1 MLSTSETRS
10 RWLSAH
16 AKLEGISLMDHL
28 FNRLNGTYPNK
39 FRANFKDKQSIQD
52 WKDAWAEAF
61 DEEGIVPQD
70 VALGIKNCRRMFDWP
85 PSLPEFL
92 RACRPHLEAD
102 VAFFEAVRGMQA
114 RSKGETGT
122 WSHPAI
128 FHAAI
133 AVGQYDMLNQ
143 AYQQLEN
150 RWNKALASQLALGT
164 WADIPAP
171 ALALPSPVDSKEVR
185 AEGQKKVRELA
196 HQAFNQKGKD
206 QKGWARKIL
215 DNQKGR
221 SPAVLAM
228 ARAALLEAA

>member
-1 MLSTSETRS
+1 MLSTCELPNQ
-10 RWLSAH
+10 WLMAH

-28 FNRLNGTYPNK
+28 YNRLNGIYPNK
-39 FRANFKDKQSIQD
+39 FRSNFKDVQAIQD

-114 RSKGETGT
+114 RARGEVGT

-133 AVGQYDMLNQ
+133 AVGQYDMMNQ

-150 RWNKALASQLALGT
+150 RWSKALASQFALGA

-171 ALALPSPVDSKEVR
+171 TLALPSPVDSKAVR
-185 AEGQKKVRELA
+185 AEGQKKVRDLTE
-196 HQAFNQKGKD
+196 QAVSQKEKD
-206 QKGWARKIL
+206 QKAWAGKIL
-215 DNQKGR
+215 LAPKGR
-221 SPAVLAM
+221 TLTVLNM
-228 ARAALLEAA
+228 ARAAQGEVA